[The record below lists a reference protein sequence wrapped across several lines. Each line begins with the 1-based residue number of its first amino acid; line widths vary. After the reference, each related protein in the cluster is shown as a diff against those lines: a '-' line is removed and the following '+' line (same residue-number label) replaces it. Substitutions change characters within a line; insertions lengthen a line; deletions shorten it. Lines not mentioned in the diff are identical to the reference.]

1 MDRKEILDILKKVYD
16 PEHPISV
23 LDLKIVEAE
32 DISIEG
38 DKARIEFKPTSPFCP
53 MGGLIGVVI
62 KYALEKKLGKE
73 VEVRVKKGTHAQ
85 EKLLN
90 DMLEDKKKYEAMLA
104 RLKPSGLLEQ
114 CIEA

>member
-1 MDRKEILDILKKVYD
+1 MDKKEILDILKNVYD

-32 DISIEG
+32 DIFIEG

-90 DMLEDKKKYEAMLA
+90 DMLRDKKKYEEMLA

-114 CIEA
+114 CIV